1 MTIKQTAAAIRQ
13 NAIDIRNCTNAVRL
27 VRLSDK
33 RWDLT
38 AGKVRYAAA
47 PCWTRS
53 HLTKGASAPPPT
65 TGEKT

>member
-13 NAIDIRNCTNAVRL
+13 NATDIRNCTNAVRL

-38 AGKVRYAAA
+38 ARYDMLLRLAGLEAI
-47 PCWTRS
+47 
-53 HLTKGASAPPPT
+53 
-65 TGEKT
+65 